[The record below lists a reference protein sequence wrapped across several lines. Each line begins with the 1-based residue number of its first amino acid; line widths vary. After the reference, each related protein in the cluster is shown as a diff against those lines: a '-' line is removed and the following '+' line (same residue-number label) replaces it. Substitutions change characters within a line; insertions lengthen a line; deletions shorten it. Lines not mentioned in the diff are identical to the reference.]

1 MNLGVKS
8 RWEPLEMLLEANI
21 PATSVSLTSLRLARL
36 FIEGAIVGFYS
47 AGWRGL
53 TFTYFDNPPNRG
65 EEHKEVITFKIRVDN
80 NNAQPRT
87 SEPISIVFVKT
98 LGVVW

>member
-1 MNLGVKS
+1 
-8 RWEPLEMLLEANI
+8 MLLEVNR

-36 FIEGAIVGFYS
+36 LIEGRSWVFFS

-65 EEHKEVITFKIRVDN
+65 EEEHKEVITFKIRVDN
-80 NNAQPRT
+80 NNAQSRT
-87 SEPISIVFVKT
+87 PEPISIVFVKT